1 MKTTLL
7 LSSLLLILFSCNLST
22 DQDFKDIAKDTC
34 DCMSMFTDELS
45 DEMKTILIETE
56 GDEAAFDEAFTKYV
70 DEYPAEGMKDALALS
85 GADSPEIMECIEG
98 LEKKYDNVYTTL
110 SENEILEKVLAEL
123 DKMDDC
129 GVTAAIMKMGM
140 AAQ

>member
-1 MKTTLL
+1 MKTTFL
-7 LSSLLLILFSCNLST
+7 LSSLLLILFSCNFST
-22 DQDFKDIAKDTC
+22 DEDFKAIAKDTC

-56 GDEAAFDEAFTKYV
+56 GNEAAFDEAFDKYL
-70 DEYPAEGMKDALALS
+70 EEKPMEGMKDAVALS
-85 GADSPEIMECIEG
+85 GADSPEIMECIQKM
-98 LEKKYDNVYTTL
+98 EKKYENVYTTL

-123 DKMDDC
+123 EKMDGCDA
-129 GVTAAIMKMGM
+129 TAAIMKMGM